1 MIKLIRAGFIGTAL
15 ALATAAPAQADNLPV
30 AMRPYLSESL
40 TYTFADDS
48 RASQG
53 GVGGML
59 GGGVPINRFLNL
71 ELNGGYSH
79 YNSNSDPGSS
89 PWSEYLAKLDTQFF
103 FSRDPDFAPY
113 FGVGLGY
120 GKEDLKNIGSQ
131 GAFQADAGVGA
142 IHYFQIF
149 GADFGVRGDVRYRWT
164 DTDGARFTGSAKPVG
179 TLGEPVVS
187 LGLLIP
193 LCFGCTTEVAPPAVI
208 LPPPPVAEQPVVQQG
223 NANHRFEDV
232 HFAFDKYNL
241 TGYAQASLDGDVS
254 TINKLSTSFPSLKV
268 DVSGHTDWIGTDAYN
283 QALSERR
290 ATAVKDYLV
299 RKGIDAGR
307 IRTYAY
313 GESQP
318 VAPNTT
324 AEGRALNR
332 RAEISTKGE

>member
-1 MIKLIRAGFIGTAL
+1 MIKLMRSGLIGAAL
-15 ALATAAPAQADNLPV
+15 ALATVVPAQAEDLPV
-30 AMRPYLSESL
+30 SMRPYLSESL
-40 TYTFADDS
+40 TYTIADDS

-59 GGGVPINRFLNL
+59 GGGVPINRFLNF

-79 YNSNSDPGSS
+79 YNANSDPGSD

-103 FSRDPDFAPY
+103 FSRNPEFAPY
-113 FGVGLGY
+113 FGVGVGY
-120 GKEDLKNIGSQ
+120 AKENLKDIGDQ

-142 IHYFQIF
+142 IHYFQLF
-149 GADFGVRGDVRYRWT
+149 GADFGVRGDVRYRWI
-164 DTDGARFTGSAKPVG
+164 DTDGARFAGSAKSVN
-179 TLGEPVVS
+179 TLGEPVFS

-193 LCFGCTTEVAPPAVI
+193 LCFGCNAAAPPPDVI
-208 LPPPPVAEQPVVQQG
+208 LPPTLPPPPPVASKVNPNV
-223 NANHRFEDV
+223 RFEDV

-241 TGYAQASLDGDVS
+241 TGYAQASLDGDVTS
-254 TINKLSTSFPSLKV
+254 INKLSGSFPGLKV

-299 RKGIDAGR
+299 RKGIEAGR